1 MQVNPNYGLP
11 GKRAV
16 QIYNKEVSNLMNIN
30 WNLRSVNTGQVDLS
44 TEGSYQNVGS
54 YTVPENK
61 MLLITA
67 RLNYTRQEFA
77 PPSSSAVE
85 TQSFA
90 SMVSSNFLRNGG
102 VRYFDL
108 EDGELTSANVE
119 RRDFNIKLMV
129 KAEGG
134 NHQLKVLLRSESS
147 SPSNFT
153 GGSFEKGNL
162 ALYRLN
168 NSMTVQV
175 FEVGVTAQA
184 EVADVSVTSI
194 KLADGAVTSGKIGA
208 NAVTFTNIEPGAVG
222 ELQLSPGAVGVGKV
236 VLNAVE
242 SGNIADGAISSIH
255 LAPGAI
261 TTGKIAPNA
270 VESVNINPGAVTPGT
285 IAPNAVG
292 SIHIAPGAIVTGK
305 IPESGIIETNIAD
318 GAVTTSK
325 IADGAVTTPKLADGA
340 VTQSKITDDSVG
352 LAQLAH
358 GMANKFLGFDENGI
372 PVEKEAPVSSGSNTA
387 APGVLKGVAT
397 FPHQHQTEV
406 TGYMQDVE
414 MYPESEFTA
423 GTRPLSLGTSR
434 SFNWGNRLKNFGQT
448 ITPSFQATRPANTD
462 TNTSYPI
469 TPNRTFF
476 SLDGDFRI
484 KWLVSPSVGFP
495 SGSVRIGGER
505 YLQFLV
511 KVTAG
516 ADDVVIYRTE
526 AAGFSGGF
534 NVPHLKLETPILEF
548 NSSDI
553 YYLMWR
559 MENGA
564 FTNWRM
570 SSFVEL
576 EKF

>member
-1 MQVNPNYGLP
+1 
-11 GKRAV
+11 
-16 QIYNKEVSNLMNIN
+16 MNIN

-414 MYPESEFTA
+414 MYPESEFT
-423 GTRPLSLGTSR
+423 GRTRPLDARMLR
-434 SFNWGNRLKNFGQT
+434 SFNWGTKAISAGGGIGPTFEA
-448 ITPSFQATRPANTD
+448 SKPANADNSSTTSLRNAGSNLGFP
-462 TNTSYPI
+462 TNA
-469 TPNRTFF
+469 NRTFF
-476 SLDGDFRI
+476 SLNGKFRI
-484 KWLVSPSVGFP
+484 RWVLSIRRVFLRSR
-495 SGSVRIGGER
+495 SGSER
-505 YLQFLV
+505 CNQFLM
-511 KVTAG
+511 KVTEG
-516 ADDVVIYRTE
+516 SDDILIDSYEVD
-526 AAGFSGGF
+526 FSSSGSATF
-534 NVPHLKLETPILEF
+534 QTPIITFTNNEV
-548 NSSDI
+548 

-559 MENGA
+559 FFAGESISWSLN
-564 FTNWRM
+564 
-570 SSFVEL
+570 SYIEL